1 MTDKNKIFDKIKKCL
16 ALSKSSNQHEAQ
28 AALRQ
33 AQKLMEANNI
43 SESVLLASS
52 VGSSF
57 TKAKAKATPSRWE
70 SSLAG
75 VVAKAFGCDSF
86 FSPTPHYGSYWV
98 FVGIKPSPEI
108 AEYAMQVL
116 MRQITRD
123 RKAYIE
129 MIHGNTKRSRKT
141 ELADMFCMGWV
152 RSAYEQIHV
161 MARTK
166 EQEEA
171 LKAYYNARN
180 NPKDGE
186 FEARDRSTGKKLSS
200 NDIQAFRGGLEVG
213 KTVRLHHGVNG
224 KEDQLRID
232 HVAT

>member
-1 MTDKNKIFDKIKKCL
+1 MSDKNKIFDKIKKCL

-33 AQKLMEANNI
+33 AQKLMEAHNI
-43 SESVLLASS
+43 SESALLASS

-57 TKAKAKATPSRWE
+57 TRAKAKATPPRWE

-108 AEYAMQVL
+108 AEYAMEVL

-123 RKAYIE
+123 RKAYIDT
-129 MIHGNTKRSRKT
+129 IHGNTKRSRKT

-166 EQEEA
+166 EQEDA
-171 LKAYYNARN
+171 LKAYYDARN
-180 NPKDGE
+180 NPNDSV
-186 FEARDRSTGKKLSS
+186 FEARDRSSGKKLSS
-200 NDIQAFRGGLEVG
+200 NDIQAFHGGQEAG
-213 KTVRLHHGVNG
+213 KSVRLNHGVNG
-224 KEDQLRID
+224 KEEQLRISY
-232 HVAT
+232 V